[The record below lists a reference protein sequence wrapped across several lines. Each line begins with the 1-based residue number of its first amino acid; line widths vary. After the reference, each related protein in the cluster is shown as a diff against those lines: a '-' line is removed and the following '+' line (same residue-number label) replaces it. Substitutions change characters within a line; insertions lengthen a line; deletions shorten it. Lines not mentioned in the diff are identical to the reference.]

1 MDNSHLATSSA
12 GHGIVGS
19 LHTASDTG
27 GENRL
32 QARGV
37 TVGYSDRQV
46 VEDLHV
52 SIPDGSFTVIIGPNA
67 CGKSTLLRA
76 LARMMKSSAGPVL
89 LDGQDIYKQ
98 SAKAV
103 AKRLGL
109 LGQNPT
115 APAGITVAD
124 LVGRGRHPHQSVF
137 RQWSCEDEAA
147 VAGAMDSTGVSDLA
161 ERGID
166 ELSGGQRQRVWI
178 AMALAQETPLLL
190 LDEPTT
196 FLDITH
202 QYEVLNLCARLH
214 QSGRTLVAVL
224 HDVNQAARYAT
235 HVIAMREGNV
245 VAAGPPREVVTA
257 SMVNRVFDLP
267 CRVID
272 DPETATP
279 LVIPSAAL

>member
-1 MDNSHLATSSA
+1 MDNSELAPSSA
-12 GHGIVGS
+12 ERDIVGS
-19 LHTASDTG
+19 PHTVTDMG

-137 RQWSCEDEAA
+137 RQWSREDESA
-147 VAGAMDSTGVSDLA
+147 VAEAMDSTGVSDLA

-178 AMALAQETPLLL
+178 AMAFAQETPLLL

-214 QSGRTLVAVL
+214 HSGRTLVAVL

-235 HVIAMREGNV
+235 HVIAMREGSI
-245 VAAGPPREVVTA
+245 VAAGPPREVVTE
-257 SMVNRVFDLP
+257 SLVNRVFDLP
-267 CRVID
+267 CRIID